1 MRVVTMNRETAF
13 IILAWSLF
21 SPPQSLPFILAL
33 ILCRASIA
41 AGVAFVSPFL
51 SRVLQEAGRRMADV
65 VSSDKFAT
73 SGAYWRW
80 NGQDAEAT
88 ARENV
93 VSDEAMDEARCER
106 LWKISSDL
114 VGI

>member
-1 MRVVTMNRETAF
+1 M
-13 IILAWSLF
+13 
-21 SPPQSLPFILAL
+21 L
-33 ILCRASIA
+33 ILNLPPLPLILLIGSF
-41 AGVAFVSPFL
+41 AFFCWVS
-51 SRVLQEAGRRMADV
+51 QEAGRRVADV
-65 VSSDKFAT
+65 VASDKFAS

-80 NGQDAEAT
+80 NGQTAEAT

-93 VSDEAMDEARCER
+93 VSDEAMDEARCEK

>member
-1 MRVVTMNRETAF
+1 MAE
-13 IILAWSLF
+13 
-21 SPPQSLPFILAL
+21 
-33 ILCRASIA
+33 
-41 AGVAFVSPFL
+41 VA
-51 SRVLQEAGRRMADV
+51 
-65 VSSDKFAT
+65 SSDKFVT

-93 VSDEAMDEARCER
+93 VSDEAMDEARCEK
-106 LWKISSDL
+106 LWKISSEL

>member
-1 MRVVTMNRETAF
+1 MCPFCVVRTRT
-13 IILAWSLF
+13 
-21 SPPQSLPFILAL
+21 
-33 ILCRASIA
+33 
-41 AGVAFVSPFL
+41 
-51 SRVLQEAGRRMADV
+51 LQEAGRRLADV

-73 SGAYWRW
+73 SGTYWRW

-93 VSDEAMDEARCER
+93 VSDEAMDEARCEK

>member
-1 MRVVTMNRETAF
+1 
-13 IILAWSLF
+13 
-21 SPPQSLPFILAL
+21 
-33 ILCRASIA
+33 
-41 AGVAFVSPFL
+41 
-51 SRVLQEAGRRMADV
+51 MADV
-65 VSSDKFAT
+65 VSSDKFST

-93 VSDEAMDEARCER
+93 VSDEAMDEARCEK
-106 LWKISSDL
+106 LWQISSEL